1 MKGYLTLAVMLCFIT
16 IVITYIVMVIERKL
30 GLIAPDAH
38 KPGKPLIPKVGG
50 ISLLIMYVIA
60 ALTIY
65 FIRSLL
71 SINEI
76 EVYYI
81 IPYFSS
87 IIVAGL
93 LGLIDDFKGIGA
105 TEKVFIF
112 MIPALP
118 VIITHTYSPHPYVPL
133 VGELRLTI
141 IYPLLI
147 AILYTVLAN
156 GVNMSDTQNGT
167 ALIATLSILSVV
179 TIGAIMMKGPPPLP
193 GFKVFTLVTFAIII
207 TYSAFNMYPAK
218 VFNGNCGSHLLGAV
232 VASVILLSRREFLAL
247 MALVPLGLNGF
258 SILASIRGFKS
269 KESIVR
275 PVTLTKEWKLVA
287 NKSKYSPI
295 TLVQL
300 LTLRRPLSEAEVVVA
315 YTIVY
320 VAMSSIALT
329 TYYILTIISI

>member
-1 MKGYLTLAVMLCFIT
+1 MEEYSAIAVMLCFVT
-16 IVITYIVMVIERKL
+16 IAITYIVMVIERKL

-50 ISLLIMYVIA
+50 ISLLIMYVIT
-60 ALTIY
+60 ALVFY
-65 FIRSLL
+65 FTRNLL
-71 SINEI
+71 NINEI
-76 EVYYI
+76 KVYYL

-87 IIVAGL
+87 IIIAGL
-93 LGLIDDFKGIGA
+93 LGLIDDFKDIGA
-105 TEKVFIF
+105 TKKLFVF

-118 VIITHTYSPHPYVPL
+118 VIIAHTYSPHPYVPL

-147 AILYTVLAN
+147 AILYSVLAN

-179 TIGAIMMKGPPPLP
+179 TIGTIVMKGPPPLP
-193 GFKVFTLVTFAIII
+193 GFKMFILVTLTIII

-218 VFNGNCGSHLLGAV
+218 VFNGNCGSHLLGALI
-232 VASVILLSRREFLAL
+232 ASAILLSRREFLAL
-247 MALVPLGLNGF
+247 MALVPLVLNGF

-287 NKSKYSPI
+287 NKSKYAPI

-300 LTLRRPLSEAEVVVA
+300 LTLRGALSEAEVVVA
-315 YTIVY
+315 YMMVY
-320 VAMSSIALT
+320 VIISLIALA
-329 TYYILTIISI
+329 TYYLLTIISV